1 MTSVRMIVSTTA
13 RADRGQAMEAAQPIV
28 TPRYDPAVLRLRH
41 LARLSGELVAYAV
54 VNRAWWVIPLTLILA
69 LATLLVI
76 IGQAAAPVTLYP
88 LF

>member
-1 MTSVRMIVSTTA
+1 MFHASLLR
-13 RADRGQAMEAAQPIV
+13 
-28 TPRYDPAVLRLRH
+28 PRHALRLVSD
-41 LARLSGELVAYAV
+41 LMSYAV
-54 VNRAWWVIPLTLILA
+54 VNRAWWVPPLTLLLA